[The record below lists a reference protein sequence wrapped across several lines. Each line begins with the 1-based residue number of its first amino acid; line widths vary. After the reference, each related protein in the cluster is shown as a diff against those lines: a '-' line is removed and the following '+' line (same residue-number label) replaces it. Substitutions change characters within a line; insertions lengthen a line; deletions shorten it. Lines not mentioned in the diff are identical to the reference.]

1 MPIAKDTWKLIED
14 AVKNKTLADV
24 CEIYRTHYLEYKDVG
39 GFNNSNLLHRSSRYG
54 KLDIVRFCVE
64 EKGLNVDIRDGN
76 GDTALHKAVRE
87 GHLQV
92 IQVLVSSGADVDM
105 KNKFGNTAL
114 HWAAHEGHLQ
124 VVQHLL
130 SSGADV
136 NVKDNDGYTALHWAA
151 RKGNL
156 QVLQHLLS
164 SGADVNV
171 KDNDGYTALH
181 WAAREGHLQV
191 VQHLL
196 SSGADVNVKNNRGST
211 ALHKA
216 AGWGHLQVVI
226 CLAVHGADFTGLTI
240 ADVEKLLNN
249 NWNEISLQ
257 EFDVLS
263 DILNTATAS
272 KEDTRI
278 EKVNA
283 DMNKKLAEIIETTPD
298 FANDPKNSLLFY
310 RGHFYKNLV
319 EIYVR
324 GETQNEKL
332 DVTLLKTIYVALQ
345 SKISCD
351 SNQSKDGEKN
361 QAQGSENKKLEEL
374 LGENLR
380 VRFENKIVQSY
391 VEQVDF
397 INENRDRS
405 LIARKI
411 HGEFIKTKN
420 GCVKTIQSKLT
431 DCWKETIK
439 YCTSCTKCCL
449 DKLCRCCMKSRK
461 CKCQI
466 PRLSHKCKTRGNFA
480 VVACF
485 LAVWVYMLDL
495 VTDFT
500 VGYEDYNGFSKKL
513 GIFEMT
519 LVVFTLMHEN
529 IRSSISLFETEEEL
543 LRIKLGKEVLEP
555 RDWITSELVKNDS
568 PFIQFLIMTFWPF
581 AVRKKDGYLQC
592 FKAVIYNLLTIFQ
605 LRPVVDRLRVL
616 MHSPTNLRVIYRHRT
631 EQDSLKQFYLITE
644 QIPELLIQFYTLQIV
659 FNIAGGA
666 QSGDNQMFSD
676 CGSGHNFSYPRFTD
690 SLNNPD
696 ERNWFCNEIP
706 INSLVCDIVFRL
718 FSAMIPFFMIP
729 SGIVSLEVGLRL
741 LDAATPK
748 MSTIVQYLLQAAYT
762 LMIPAR
768 LLMFAALMH
777 AVSIKEIIFG
787 YVLLRVALELLSNR
801 FSIGDLDRFFSTNV
815 NKRLLEQENR
825 SWVKKLKGSLSKL
838 YNFSNTIWRISMF
851 SVRDV
856 FAVSIREPQAYMI
869 SPSNVTYKSIRQR
882 NSLTKRCAIFLLE
895 GLVGAW
901 IIEEF
906 YPCGRHSEIFRYIGW
921 MCLAS
926 LLLSV
931 TVMTLISDLLHP
943 QHLLTDDKDVLK
955 RLIRT
960 AGLSVVF
967 GIVSSLVFIIT
978 QQRTS
983 TEKWVFFGIAVH
995 VLTSGILI
1003 LVIKFFA
1010 YPSEK
1015 KDKDIEDSAEMKA
1028 SESAQSCYLGLCC
1041 PSLSFHKYSKVP
1053 GSTEDMVNES
1063 SHFQDARVAELSLN
1077 MMPSESIE
1085 MNTIETSK
1093 AMTMN
1098 PCHEETDLDNLRGT
1112 VHEKNTKV
1120 KISQQPLS
1128 YEIIPKQVSTE
1139 GTVLEQT
1146 SSDEEVPEQ
1155 TCLNEEVPKQRFVGE
1170 EVPEQ
1175 KSSNEEVLE
1184 QTSSNEEVREQTSS
1198 KDKAPEQTSSNE
1210 EVLEQISSKDKVP
1223 EQTSSKDKVPE
1234 QTSSNEEVRE
1244 QISSKDKV
1252 PEQTSSKDKVPEQTS
1267 SIEEVREQASFKEK
1281 VREQTSSNEEV
1292 REQISSKD
1300 KIPEQTSSKDKVPEQ
1315 TSSKDKVQE
1324 QTSSNEEVR
1333 EQISSKDKVPEQ
1345 TSSKDKV
1352 LEQPSSIDEV
1362 REQASFKGKV
1372 PEQTSSNEEVR
1383 EQISS
1388 KDKIPE
1394 QTSSK
1399 DKVPEQTSSKSKVP
1413 EQTSSKDKVPEQT
1426 FSKDKVPEKTSSKD
1440 KVPEQTSSKSKVPEQ
1455 TSSKDKVPE
1464 QTFSKDK
1471 VPEQTSSKDK
1481 VPEQTSSKDK
1491 VPGQT
1496 SLNDDIPELTVT
1508 SPLMTVNITLC
1519 GTSESTKAD
1528 IVSDLILSD
1537 DDNKDAQC

>member
-1 MPIAKDTWKLIED
+1 MY
-14 AVKNKTLADV
+14 VY
-24 CEIYRTHYLEYKDVG
+24 C
-39 GFNNSNLLHRSSRYG
+39 NSNLLHRSSGYG
-54 KLDIVRFCVE
+54 KLDIVKFCVE
-64 EKGLNVDIRDGN
+64 EKGFDVNSRDGY
-76 GDTALHKAVRE
+76 
-87 GHLQV
+87 
-92 IQVLVSSGADVDM
+92 
-105 KNKFGNTAL
+105 GNTAL
-114 HWAAHEGHLQ
+114 HEAAARGHLQ
-124 VVQHLL
+124 VLQHLL

-136 NVKDNDGYTALHWAA
+136 KEKSNNGDTALHRAA
-151 RKGNL
+151 RWGHL

-164 SGADVNV
+164 SGADVNT
-171 KDNDGYTALH
+171 KNKYGYTALH
-181 WAAREGHLQV
+181 EAAGREHLQV
-191 VQHLL
+191 LQYLL
-196 SSGADVNVKNNRGST
+196 SSGADVNTKNKEGDT
-211 ALHKA
+211 ALHLA
-216 AGWGHLQVVI
+216 AGRGHLQVVMY
-226 CLAVHGADFTGLTI
+226 LAVHGAGVTI

-263 DILNTATAS
+263 EILNTAS
-272 KEDTRI
+272 KEGTQV

-283 DMNKKLAEIIETTPD
+283 EMNKKLAEIIEATPD

-310 RGHFYKNLV
+310 RGNLYKNLV
-319 EIYVR
+319 ELYVR
-324 GETQNEKL
+324 NDCQNDKL
-332 DVTLLKTIYVALQ
+332 DVTLLKTIHVALQ

-351 SNQSKDGEKN
+351 SNQSKDGEKI
-361 QAQGSENKKLEEL
+361 QTQGSENKKLEEL

-380 VRFENKIVQSY
+380 VRFEYKIVQSC
-391 VEQVDF
+391 VEQVNF
-397 INENRDRS
+397 KNENRDRS
-405 LIARKI
+405 LMARKI
-411 HGEFIKTKN
+411 HSEFIKTKN

-431 DCWKETIK
+431 DCWKDTK
-439 YCTSCTKCCL
+439 KSCTSCTKCCL
-449 DKLCRCCMKSRK
+449 DKFCCCCMKSRK

-480 VVACF
+480 LISCS
-485 LAVWVYMLDL
+485 LAVLFYVLDL

-513 GIFEMT
+513 GIFEMI

-529 IRSSISLFETEEEL
+529 IRSSISLFSTEKEL
-543 LRIKLGKEVLEP
+543 LRIKVGKEVLQSG
-555 RDWITSELVKNDS
+555 DWSTSELVKNDS

-592 FKAVIYNLLTIFQ
+592 FKAVIYNLLTVFQ

-690 SLNNPD
+690 SLNNP
-696 ERNWFCNEIP
+696 NKTSWFCNELP
-706 INSLVCDIVFRL
+706 IDTARGLMKCEIFFRL

-748 MSTIVQYLLQAAYT
+748 MSATVQYLLQAAYA

-787 YVLLRVALELLSNR
+787 YVFLRVALELLSNL
-801 FSIGDLDRFFSTNV
+801 FTIEDLHGSRD
-815 NKRLLEQENR
+815 KRL
-825 SWVKKLKGSLSKL
+825 KGFLSKMN
-838 YNFSNTIWRISMF
+838 NFLNTIWRISMF

-926 LLLSV
+926 LLLSL

-943 QHLLTDDKDVLK
+943 QYLLTDDKDVLK

-978 QQRTS
+978 QLRTS

-1015 KDKDIEDSAEMKA
+1015 KGKDIEDSAEMKA

-1041 PSLSFHKYSKVP
+1041 PSFISFHKYSKVSK

-1063 SHFQDARVAELSLN
+1063 QKMRAAEIPKN
-1077 MMPSESIE
+1077 MVPSESIE
-1085 MNTIETSK
+1085 MNPIETSK

-1098 PCHEETDLDNLRGT
+1098 PCREETDLNNLRGT

-1155 TCLNEEVPKQRFVGE
+1155 TSLNEEVPKQRFVGE

-1198 KDKAPEQTSSNE
+1198 KEKAPEQTSSNE
-1210 EVLEQISSKDKVP
+1210 EVL
-1223 EQTSSKDKVPE
+1223 
-1234 QTSSNEEVRE
+1234 E

-1281 VREQTSSNEEV
+1281 VPEQTSSNEEV
-1292 REQISSKD
+1292 QEQISSKD
-1300 KIPEQTSSKDKVPEQ
+1300 KIPEQ

-1352 LEQPSSIDEV
+1352 LEQPSSINEV
-1362 REQASFKGKV
+1362 REQASFKEKV

-1388 KDKIPE
+1388 KDKIPEQTSSKDKVPEQTSSKSKVPEQTSSKDKVPEQTFAKDKVPE

-1464 QTFSKDK
+1464 K
-1471 VPEQTSSKDK
+1471 TSSKDK

-1519 GTSESTKAD
+1519 GTSEPTKAD

-1537 DDNKDAQC
+1537 DDAQC